1 MRVLI
6 LSQYYDPEPVP
17 KAGELARE
25 LRDRGHDVEVITGFP
40 NYPAGD
46 LYEGYRLALVQRA
59 TLDGIPVRRAYE
71 YPYHGTSAIKRL
83 INYWSFV
90 FSAPLASLFVRR
102 ADVMYVWHPPLT
114 VGVAAWLISRL
125 RGIPFV
131 YDVQDIWPESAVLSG
146 MLRPGLVVRL
156 MSRLERFVYAR
167 AAHILV
173 VTPGARE
180 NLIGKGVAPEKVSA
194 MHHWIDE
201 SLFEGGSAAD
211 GAAVRAAR
219 GWGEQF
225 VALFAGNL
233 GLVQGLDTV
242 VRAAA
247 LLRPEDR
254 IRIALMGDGAD
265 RARLQALARELGV
278 GEDRLQFV
286 ERQPM
291 SAVPPF
297 LAAADALL
305 VHLRRSELS
314 RWVIPTKTLA
324 YLAAGKPVLM
334 AMEGAAADLVS
345 EAGAGV
351 VIPSDDPAQ
360 LVDAL
365 RNLAALSPAERD
377 AYGQAGRS
385 FLRKNMTRQIVVP
398 QYEEVLRRAARK
410 SA

>member
-40 NYPAGD
+40 NYPSGD
-46 LYEGYRLALVQRA
+46 LYEGFRLGLMQR
-59 TLDGIPVRRAYE
+59 TTIDGIPVRRTYE

-90 FSAPLASLFVRR
+90 FSAPLGSLFMKR

-114 VGVAAWLISRL
+114 IGVAAWLISRL

-146 MLRPGLVVRL
+146 MLRDGFVVRA
-156 MSRLERFVYAR
+156 MSRLEKFVYAR
-167 AAHILV
+167 AKHILC
-173 VTPGARE
+173 VTEGARG
-180 NLIGKGVAPEKVSA
+180 NLIGKGVPPEKVTA
-194 MHHWIDE
+194 MPHWIDE
-201 SLFEGGSAAD
+201 SIFAGAKPAD
-211 GAAVRAAR
+211 RETTR
-219 GWGEQF
+219 TEQGWSESF
-225 VALFAGNL
+225 IALFAGNL

-247 LLRPEDR
+247 LLRAEDR
-254 IRIALMGDGAD
+254 IRIVMVGDGAD
-265 RARLQALARELGV
+265 KARLVALARELNV
-278 GEDRLQFV
+278 GESRLQFV

-291 SAVPPF
+291 TEMPRF
-297 LAAADALL
+297 MAAADALL

-314 RWVIPTKTLA
+314 RYVIPTKTLA

-334 AMEGAAADLVS
+334 AMEGAAADLVQN
-345 EAGAGV
+345 AGAGV
-351 VIPSDDPAQ
+351 IVPPDEPQQI
-360 LVDAL
+360 VDAL
-365 RNLAALSPAERD
+365 RALAAMPAERR
-377 AYGQAGRS
+377 AEYGAHGREY
-385 FLRKNMTRQIVVP
+385 LEQHLTKQKVIP
-398 QYEEVLRRAARK
+398 QYEEVLRRAARRR
-410 SA
+410 S